1 MIVFKFILATILA
14 MIPFIIKQLM
24 KASDDKTKEKFSI
37 VSILEITMP
46 KVTVILV
53 NFKRKVAKFI
63 RRIYEGMHRSD
74 SFRKFFTLLL
84 LIVMLLYQY
93 IDFHIATEVAQ
104 QVRDNIKYSSAAD
117 SPEMIAMAP
126 YLPLLTKPIS
136 TITAGI
142 MAMLIFSY
150 KLADRVLNIL
160 HENKKLNFL
169 TGIIAMAIAI
179 LSPRSFILSET
190 ILILLIGA
198 YIYPPL
204 NNGEPPKGRR
214 PIPLGEE
221 KKSYRKAA

>member
-53 NFKRKVAKFI
+53 NLKRKVAKFT
-63 RRIYEGMHRSD
+63 RRIYEGMHRGD

-93 IDFHIATEVAQ
+93 IDFHIAAEVAQ

-204 NNGEPPKGRR
+204 NNGEPPKGRQ